1 MDMTG
6 SHIIPASADRVFNAL
21 NDPEILR
28 QCIPGCK
35 SLEHLSETEM
45 AATVVIKVG
54 AMPAKFNCTVQISDL
69 VYPKSYRITG
79 EGKAGAAGSVKG
91 GAIAELSE
99 VAGGTKLRYEV
110 TTQLEGPL
118 SKFGTGLLDGIAKD
132 LSGQFF
138 ENFSNCLSHE
148 QEVNATTAPDCTQ
161 NSATI
166 KIPRWIWLTLG
177 AIAALFLF
185 KILSS

>member
-1 MDMTG
+1 MEMTG

-35 SLEHLSETEM
+35 SLEQLSETEM
-45 AATVVIKVG
+45 VATVVIKVG

-69 VYPKSYRITG
+69 VYPKSYKITG
-79 EGKAGAAGSVKG
+79 EGKAGPAGSVKG
-91 GAIAELSE
+91 GALAELSAVPE
-99 VAGGTKLRYEV
+99 GTELRYQVATE
-110 TTQLEGPL
+110 LEGPL

-138 ENFSNCLSHE
+138 ANFSDCLSHDQQADPE
-148 QEVNATTAPDCTQ
+148 NAPEPTENTA
-161 NSATI
+161 SI
-166 KIPRWIWLTLG
+166 KIPRWIWLILG
-177 AIAALFLF
+177 AVVAVFLLT
-185 KILSS
+185 ILRP

>member
-54 AMPAKFNCTVQISDL
+54 AMPAKFNCTVEISDL
-69 VYPKSYRITG
+69 VYPKSYKITG

-91 GAIAELSE
+91 GAIAELSA
-99 VAGGTKLRYEV
+99 VPGGTELRYEV

-138 ENFSNCLSHE
+138 ENFSDCLSQD
-148 QEVNATTAPDCTQ
+148 QEPITTLAAGRTE
-161 NSATI
+161 NTATI
-166 KIPRWIWLTLG
+166 KIPRWVWLVLG
-177 AIAALFLF
+177 AAAAM
-185 KILSS
+185 ILLTILRP